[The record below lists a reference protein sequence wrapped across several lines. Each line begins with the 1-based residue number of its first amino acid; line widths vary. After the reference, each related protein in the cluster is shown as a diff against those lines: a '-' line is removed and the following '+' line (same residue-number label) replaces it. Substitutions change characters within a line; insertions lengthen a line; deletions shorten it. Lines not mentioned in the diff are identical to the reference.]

1 MEIVTF
7 FSESLSVI
15 CTGRA
20 RVWRD
25 EQIYVGRQV
34 LMMCIYLRWEEMPC
48 RIQNGRNYGNF
59 HFNILL
65 RTAGRRQQ
73 KKASM
78 GKKCVTLDAFSGNEV
93 N

>member
-1 MEIVTF
+1 MELNAERTSSDFRFIHHKNAFSEGRGCSGGAEKVEIVTF

-34 LMMCIYLRWEEMPC
+34 LMMCIYL
-48 RIQNGRNYGNF
+48 GGNA
-59 HFNILL
+59 I
-65 RTAGRRQQ
+65 
-73 KKASM
+73 
-78 GKKCVTLDAFSGNEV
+78 
-93 N
+93 